1 MRLDADA
8 APRFGTFTLRTD
20 CPRCG
25 AHLPVNGP
33 VAAVDCADCG
43 ARVDVPGDLVGGL
56 ADRFEESWP
65 TARASDTVTTGD
77 LTWRWTFAAATGLAC
92 ACGAPLSADD
102 ALPACASCGAHTAA
116 FDAPG
121 GLRQAAPSA
130 RRVYGADEDGTRPV
144 LALAPVAM
152 GCPQCGAGLAIT
164 AAHQRVTP
172 CTHCGVTVH
181 LPDAVWRQLHPPRT
195 VRPWTV
201 RFDGESRPARRARF
215 AREKADAERR
225 QREQK
230 EEARLRARAE
240 EMERQRAE
248 AAALEER
255 RAAAARAKAEEEK
268 RWRRVTLPL
277 VVLSWAGLPVTF
289 GAMLAATAWYT
300 IGAPTVLIGR
310 VAPAMLHAAGRVA
323 VVAAAVTAALGWAL
337 SAYAAARR
345 SRQPFGGLLPLLLM
359 HVVTASLPMVGWCF
373 ALWWAVQ
380 YAIGAEPRPEDGPKK
395 LPRAA
400 TLPLAAYYLAFS
412 AYTYVVLGAIL
423 NVTLRTLWERFLD

>member
-77 LTWRWTFAAATGLAC
+77 LTWRWTFTAATGLAC
-92 ACGAPLSADD
+92 ACGAPLSADETL
-102 ALPACASCGAHTAA
+102 AACASCGAHTAA
-116 FDAPG
+116 FDAPS
-121 GLRQAAPSA
+121 GLTKAAPSA

-144 LALAPVAM
+144 IALAPVAM

-164 AAHQRVTP
+164 AAHQRLTP

-201 RFDGESRPARRARF
+201 RFDGESRPARRARI
-215 AREKADAERR
+215 ARERADAERR

-230 EEARLRARAE
+230 EAARLRAQAA

-248 AAALEER
+248 AAAIEER
-255 RAAAARAKAEEEK
+255 RAAAAAAKAEEEK
-268 RWRRVTLPL
+268 RWRRVTVPL
-277 VVLSWAGLPVTF
+277 LVLSWAALPVTL
-289 GAMLAATAWYT
+289 GGMIAGTAWYT
-300 IGAPTVLIGR
+300 IGAPTLLIGR
-310 VAPAMLHAAGRVA
+310 VAPRILHDAGRVV
-323 VVAAAVTAALGWAL
+323 VVAAAVAAVLGWAL
-337 SAYAAARR
+337 SAFAAARR
-345 SRQPFGGLLPLLLM
+345 SRVPLGAILPRLLL
-359 HVVTASLPMVGWCF
+359 HVATALVPLVGWCF
-373 ALWWAVQ
+373 ALVWAFRL
-380 YAIGAEPRPEDGPKK
+380 AIGTEPKVEGGPER
-395 LPRAA
+395 LPRVA
-400 TLPLAAYYLAFS
+400 TLPLAAYFLAFS
-412 AYTYVVLGAIL
+412 GYVYVLLGAL
-423 NVTLRTLWERFLD
+423 ADVTLGALQGHLPR